1 MSLNKGAVYGDQI
14 QQLKSF
20 MERDDFESGKGTE
33 VKYKILDE
41 YIKMIKNKITFDRQM
56 TLAMDCGNAAACLAA
71 PTIFN
76 ELDADLTE
84 LFCDVDGNFPNHHPD
99 PTVTEN
105 LAKLISTVKGGDFD
119 AGLAYDGDA
128 DRIGLVDENG
138 EIIFADQIMALMLPE
153 IVNEGDE
160 ILFDVKCSQALEE
173 EIIRLGGKPVIW
185 KTGHSLIKQ
194 RMKELSCRFGGE
206 MSGHLFFADDYFGYD
221 DAIYVSARVIQ
232 MLSRQD
238 KKLSELVAALPQYHS
253 TPEMRLNCSDDEEK
267 FRINMEATAY
277 FDEHYDCLDID
288 GVRIRFPDGWGLV
301 RASNTQPVIVC
312 RFEAKSEERMKEIQK
327 LVLDKISELG
337 DVEIPADG

>member
-1 MSLNKGAVYGDQI
+1 M
-14 QQLKSF
+14 
-20 MERDDFESGKGTE
+20 R
-33 VKYKILDE
+33 
-41 YIKMIKNKITFDRQM
+41 
-56 TLAMDCGNAAACLAA
+56 
-71 PTIFN
+71 
-76 ELDADLTE
+76 
-84 LFCDVDGNFPNHHPD
+84 
-99 PTVTEN
+99 
-105 LAKLISTVKGGDFD
+105 
-119 AGLAYDGDA
+119 
-128 DRIGLVDENG
+128 
-138 EIIFADQIMALMLPE
+138 
-153 IVNEGDE
+153 
-160 ILFDVKCSQALEE
+160 
-173 EIIRLGGKPVIW
+173 
-185 KTGHSLIKQ
+185 
-194 RMKELSCRFGGE
+194 
-206 MSGHLFFADDYFGYD
+206 GHLFFADDYFGYD
-221 DAIYVSARVIQ
+221 DAIYVSARFVQ